1 MIQSIE
7 STKITRLVVVHDQA
21 GRIIDNHN
29 VSLYV
34 DVQDDGRTL
43 KVFCKKRR
51 EGGDI
56 EQAEEPSES

>member
-43 KVFCKKRR
+43 KVFCKERKKD
-51 EGGDI
+51 GDT
-56 EQAEEPSES
+56 EQAEEHGKS